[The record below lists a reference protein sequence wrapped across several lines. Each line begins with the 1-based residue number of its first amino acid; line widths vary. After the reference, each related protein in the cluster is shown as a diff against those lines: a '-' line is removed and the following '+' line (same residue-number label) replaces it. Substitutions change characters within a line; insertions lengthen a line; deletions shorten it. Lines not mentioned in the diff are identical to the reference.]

1 MQKILSEVRRF
12 FIRLRLV
19 LPLLPQFVWIAF
31 RKVAQSTVDYWK
43 ESQLVVEEVTDSYTD
58 KAMQR
63 LTTEYDVY
71 LYWMCYSLSSFL
83 YLVGWL
89 VQAWLIVEAF
99 RLLTSW
105 IF

>member
-19 LPLLPQFVWIAF
+19 LPLLPQFVLIAF
-31 RKVAQSTVDYWK
+31 RRVAQSTVDYWK
-43 ESQLVVEEVTDSYTD
+43 ESQSVVEEVTDNYTN

-63 LTTEYDVY
+63 LTTEHDVFV
-71 LYWMCYSLSSFL
+71 YWTCYSLSSFL
-83 YLVGWL
+83 YLLGWL
-89 VQAWLIVEAF
+89 VQAWLTVEAF